1 MRGGWFAIV
10 VALAGCGS
18 SMPPP
23 SSSEPAAPEGPPS
36 VPWATS
42 SAPMSEPAEYEIA
55 TPSRE
60 AGEAIFTRTGIG
72 DPYRT
77 GVPYPMW
84 LTLMRVYPD
93 QFGANPR
100 ELAAKF
106 GFIARAPKPSS
117 PDLDERE
124 GLPVGMHLT
133 IDPIT
138 GAAFVVTSCALC
150 HAERVHWRGGE
161 AFVIG
166 LANKRVRIHAYDA
179 AFSDVARE
187 PTFTAQILGPMADVT
202 AAERGTPWPP
212 LYRDALVGAT
222 VDALVA
228 RAKARGEFLARVHDG
243 PPGRVATIETFALAI
258 AQLLGRPVETAPDVG
273 WAKIPD
279 VIGFAKRETLSWDGV
294 GTGPMEVLAVEA
306 DFAAGVRP
314 EWFMRHPQ
322 QGASLAAFLRHP
334 APRPAFPGAI
344 DRAKAE
350 RGHTLF
356 LDECAPCHGR
366 YSPDGRIADYRE
378 QVVPLRDVET
388 DPARANAVTPS
399 FVDSA
404 NAITGGLTHSRAT
417 GGYVPPIL
425 TNVWARGPYGHAGQW
440 PSIAVIATMPEHRA
454 AGYAIDP
461 LADYDLDAIGV
472 ASAAAPARAGLGTGG
487 HPFLAQLD
495 PADVVAVIEYLKTL

>member
-1 MRGGWFAIV
+1 MRGGCFAIV
-10 VALAGCGS
+10 IASACGS
-18 SMPPP
+18 SMPSP
-23 SSSEPAAPEGPPS
+23 SSSQPAEPEDPPAM
-36 VPWATS
+36 PWAS
-42 SAPMSEPAEYEIA
+42 SAVPMSEPVEYEIA

-84 LTLMRVYPD
+84 LALMRAYPD
-93 QFGANPR
+93 QFGGNPR
-100 ELAAKF
+100 ELAARF
-106 GFIARAPKPSS
+106 GFVARMPKPNSS
-117 PDLDERE
+117 DLDERE

-138 GAAFVVTSCALC
+138 GAAFVVTNCALC
-150 HAERVHWRGGE
+150 HAERVHWRGGD
-161 AFVIG
+161 AFVVG

-179 AFSDVARE
+179 AFAQVARE
-187 PTFTAQILGPMADVT
+187 PSFTAQNLGPMADAA
-202 AAERGTPWPP
+202 AAERSTPWPP

-222 VDALVA
+222 VDALVV
-228 RAKARGEFLARVHDG
+228 RAKGRGEFLARVHDG

-258 AQLLGRPVETAPDVG
+258 AQLLGRAVETAPDVG

-279 VIGFAKRETLSWDGV
+279 VIGFAKRDTLSWDGV
-294 GTGPMEVLAVEA
+294 GTGPMDVLAVEA

-314 EWFMRHPQ
+314 EWFLRHPQ
-322 QGASLAAFLRHP
+322 QGASLGAFLRHP
-334 APRPAFPGAI
+334 GTRPAFPAAI
-344 DRAKAE
+344 DRSKAE

-366 YSPDGRIADYRE
+366 YSPDGRVADYRE

-388 DPARANAVTPS
+388 DPARVNAVTAS

-404 NAITGGLTHSRAT
+404 NSIAGGITHSRAT

-425 TNVWARGPYGHAGQW
+425 TNMWARAPYGHAGQW
-440 PSIAVIATMPEHRA
+440 PSIAVLATMPERRA

-461 LADYDLDAIGV
+461 VADYDLDAIGV
-472 ASAAAPARAGLGTGG
+472 ASAPAPAVAGLGTGG

-495 PADVVAVIEYLKTL
+495 PADIVAVIEYLKTL

>member
-1 MRGGWFAIV
+1 M
-10 VALAGCGS
+10 VALGGCGS
-18 SMPPP
+18 SLPPP
-23 SSSEPAAPEGPPS
+23 SASQPARDDEVSLPWSSSGTPISEPPE
-36 VPWATS
+36 
-42 SAPMSEPAEYEIA
+42 YDIA
-55 TPSRE
+55 TASRD

-84 LTLMRVYPD
+84 LALLRAYPD
-93 QFGANPR
+93 KLGANPSA
-100 ELAAKF
+100 LAAKF
-106 GFIARAPKPSS
+106 GLLARAPKPNSA
-117 PDLDERE
+117 DLDERE

-138 GAAFVVTSCALC
+138 GAAFVVTNCALC

-166 LANKRVRIHAYDA
+166 LGNKRVQIHAYDA
-179 AFSDVARE
+179 AFTDVARD
-187 PTFTAQILGPMADVT
+187 PSFTADRLGNIADAA
-202 AAERGTPWPP
+202 AAEHDTPWPM

-228 RAKARGEFLARVHDG
+228 RARARGEFLARVHDG

-279 VIGFAKRETLSWDGV
+279 VIGFAKRETLSWDAV
-294 GTGPMEVLAVEA
+294 GTGPMEILAVEA

-322 QGASLAAFLRHP
+322 QGASLAAYLRHP
-334 APRPAFPGAI
+334 TSRPAFPGAI

-350 RGHTLF
+350 RGHALF
-356 LDECAPCHGR
+356 LDECSPCHGR

-388 DPARANAVTPS
+388 DPARVNAVTQS
-399 FVDSA
+399 FADSA
-404 NAITGGLTHSRAT
+404 NTITGGLTHTRAT

-440 PSIAVIATMPEHRA
+440 PSIAVLATMPEQRA
-454 AGYAIDP
+454 PGYAIDP
-461 LADYDLDAIGV
+461 SADYDLDAIGV
-472 ASAAAPARAGLGTGG
+472 ASAPAPARAGLGTGG

-495 PADVVAVIEYLKTL
+495 PADIAAVIEYLKTL

>member
-1 MRGGWFAIV
+1 
-10 VALAGCGS
+10 
-18 SMPPP
+18 
-23 SSSEPAAPEGPPS
+23 
-36 VPWATS
+36 
-42 SAPMSEPAEYEIA
+42 MSEPAEYEIA

-314 EWFMRHPQ
+314 EWFLQHPQ
-322 QGASLAAFLRHP
+322 QGASLVEYLRHP
-334 APRPAFPGAI
+334 GPRPRFPGPI
-344 DRAKAE
+344 DAARAE
-350 RGHTLF
+350 RGHAIF
-356 LDECAPCHGR
+356 LEECAPCHGR
-366 YSPDGRIADYRE
+366 YAPDGRIVDYRE

-388 DPARANAVTPS
+388 DPARADAVTES
-399 FVDSA
+399 FADGA
-404 NAITGGLTHSRAT
+404 NTIAGGLTHTRAT
-417 GGYVPPIL
+417 GGYVPPVL
-425 TNVWARGPYGHAGQW
+425 TNVWARAPYGHAGQW
-440 PSIAVIATMPEHRA
+440 QSIAVLATMPDRRA
-454 AGYAIDP
+454 TTYGIDP
-461 LADYDLDAIGV
+461 DGLYDLDAIGL
-472 ASAAAPARAGLGTGG
+472 APGALIIDSTKPGLGVGG
-487 HPFLAQLD
+487 HPFLAQLGS
-495 PADVVAVIEYLKTL
+495 ADVALVIEYLKTL